1 MALTPGGQYQLCF
14 GTGHTRRIPRLS
26 STLPNKVVLM
36 MKCLEVD
43 EDDGHEDDGH
53 NADHFYDAGMTRR
66 RCPISVNTT
75 TAPPMMPYVSGPM

>member
-1 MALTPGGQYQLCF
+1 
-14 GTGHTRRIPRLS
+14 
-26 STLPNKVVLM
+26 M

-75 TAPPMMPYVSGPM
+75 TAPPMTPYVSGPM